1 MLANTLTTALTTTN
15 LDQVGSLRIE
25 ITAEVLNF
33 LGIRVVDGTSVEN
46 SANELQ
52 KLPALQQ
59 FQNIAWGI
67 TYKDWDKPEGEQGL
81 DVAFNKDNPSLGKRL
96 DILFTMHDGQPQV
109 QINGVALPQL
119 RLN

>member
-1 MLANTLTTALTTTN
+1 MLANTLNTALTTKN
-15 LDQVGSLRIE
+15 LEQVSLLRIE
-25 ITAEVLNF
+25 ITAEVLNH
-33 LGIRVVDGTSVEN
+33 LGIRVVDGTSVEK

-59 FQNIAWGI
+59 FQNITWGI

-81 DVAFNKDNPSLGKRL
+81 DVAFSKDNPSLGQRFN
-96 DILFTMHDGQPQV
+96 ILFTMHDGHPQV